1 MQIPG
6 ALAHPRLAAALA
18 PLLRRPGGLWARR
31 ALLWAV
37 VTAAALSA
45 TLAVLLLTLH
55 PSAGHAAQM
64 VLALAIGGGVSIGLG
79 VAALWLAR
87 FAGSIGVRAH
97 LALPPLLT
105 ALVIAFNVVLIARMM
120 FITPEDSQLLFA
132 FLAFG
137 ICVALVFAA
146 SLAAHMTR
154 AIVGIETGARRI
166 AAGDYAYRL
175 DVRGAG
181 GVRELARLA
190 GWFNAM
196 AASIQE
202 AFERQRA
209 AESERRHVIAA
220 VSHDLRTPLAA
231 VRAMIEAI
239 DDGVVSDAETVR
251 RYQRTIRAEVRH
263 LSGLMDDLFELAR
276 LEAGAAAQTREVMP
290 VEDLISDAIEATR
303 RQADRAG
310 VSLDGRI
317 AGALPPVAI
326 DARQIHRVLVN
337 LLQNAVRHTPAG
349 GAIRIQAETSAVT
362 SAAST
367 GSREVR
373 IHVLDTGEGI
383 AAADLPHVFE
393 RSYRGE
399 ASRRRPSLDAAAEV
413 DDPVAPPSGAGL
425 GLAIARGIVEAH
437 GGRIWAESPP
447 PAALWAE
454 MPATTGALT
463 GAARTAGQG
472 TIMSFTLPVA
482 RESSPLPHA
491 SRGAGDADAES
502 HPTPHC

>member
-1 MQIPG
+1 MEGDAVQIPR
-6 ALAHPRLAAALA
+6 ALAHPRMVAALALA
-18 PLLRRPGGLWARR
+18 PLSRRPGALWARR
-31 ALLWAV
+31 ALLWAA
-37 VTAAALSA
+37 VTAAALGA
-45 TLAVLLLTLH
+45 TLAVLLVTLH

-87 FAGSIGVRAH
+87 FAGAGGVRTR
-97 LALPPLLT
+97 LAFPPLLT
-105 ALVIAFNVVLIARMM
+105 ALVIAFNVALIARMM

-137 ICVALVFAA
+137 VCVALLLAA

-154 AIVGIETGARRI
+154 AIVAIETGARRI

-175 DVRGAG
+175 DERNAA

-196 AASIQE
+196 AASVQE

-276 LEAGAAAQTREVMP
+276 LEAGATGQVREVMP

-310 VSLDGRI
+310 VCLDGRI
-317 AGALPPVAI
+317 DGALPPVAI
-326 DARQIHRVLVN
+326 DARQIHRVLAN

-349 GAIRIQAETSAVT
+349 GAIRIQAETSA
-362 SAAST
+362 A
-367 GSREVR
+367 GDGRREVR
-373 IHVLDTGEGI
+373 IHVVDTGEGI
-383 AAADLPHVFE
+383 AAADLPHVFA

-399 ASRRRPSLDAAAEV
+399 ASRRRSGADAAEA
-413 DDPVAPPSGAGL
+413 DDPAALSSGAGL

-447 PAALWAE
+447 PAVLWSASSSAAME
-454 MPATTGALT
+454 SLP
-463 GAARTAGQG
+463 GAARTVRQG
-472 TIMSFTLPVA
+472 TVISFTLPVA
-482 RESSPLPHA
+482 RTSPR
-491 SRGAGDADAES
+491 S
-502 HPTPHC
+502 

>member
-1 MQIPG
+1 MQIPR
-6 ALAHPRLAAALA
+6 ALTHPRMVAALA
-18 PLLRRPGGLWARR
+18 PLLRRPGALWARR
-31 ALLWAV
+31 ALLWAA
-37 VTAAALSA
+37 VTAAALGA

-137 ICVALVFAA
+137 ICVALVLAA

-175 DVRGAG
+175 DARGAA

-196 AASIQE
+196 AASVQE

-276 LEAGAAAQTREVMP
+276 LEAGAAGHVREVMP

-317 AGALPPVAI
+317 VGALPPVAI

-349 GAIRIQAETSAVT
+349 GAIRIQAETSAA
-362 SAAST
+362 SA
-367 GSREVR
+367 GGREVR
-373 IHVLDTGEGI
+373 IHVIDTGEGI

-437 GGRIWAESPP
+437 GGRIWAASPP
-447 PAALWAE
+447 SAALWAE
-454 MPATTGALT
+454 MPAATDALT
-463 GAARTAGQG
+463 GAARTARQG

-482 RESSPLPHA
+482 RESPPLSRA
-491 SRGAGDADAES
+491 SRGAGAADAES
-502 HPTPHC
+502 HPAPHC

>member
-1 MQIPG
+1 MEASAMQIPR
-6 ALAHPRLAAALA
+6 ALAHPRMVASLAIA
-18 PLLRRPGGLWARR
+18 PLLRRPGALWVRR
-31 ALLWAV
+31 ALLWAA
-37 VTAAALSA
+37 VTAAALGA
-45 TLAVLLLTLH
+45 TLAVLLITLH

-87 FAGSIGVRAH
+87 FAGAGGVRMH

-105 ALVIAFNVVLIARMM
+105 ALVIAFNVALIARMM

-137 ICVALVFAA
+137 VCVALVLAA

-166 AAGDYAYRL
+166 AAGDYTYRL
-175 DVRGAG
+175 DARGAG

-220 VSHDLRTPLAA
+220 VSHDLRTPLAS

-276 LEAGAAAQTREVMP
+276 LEAGAAGHVREVMP

-303 RQADRAG
+303 RQADRAN
-310 VSLDGRI
+310 VCLNGRI
-317 AGALPPVAI
+317 VGTLPPVAI
-326 DARQIHRVLVN
+326 DARQIHRVLAN

-349 GAIRIQAETSAVT
+349 GAILIQAETSIA
-362 SAAST
+362 SAARA

-373 IHVLDTGEGI
+373 IHVVDTGEGI
-383 AAADLPHVFE
+383 AAADLPLVFE

-399 ASRRRPSLDAAAEV
+399 ASRRRPTMETVPEA
-413 DDPVAPPSGAGL
+413 DDPVALPSGAGL

-447 PAALWAE
+447 PAAL
-454 MPATTGALT
+454 GL
-463 GAARTAGQG
+463 AASAAAHVVRQG
-472 TIMSFTLPVA
+472 TVISFTLPVPREAA
-482 RESSPLPHA
+482 RS
-491 SRGAGDADAES
+491 
-502 HPTPHC
+502 